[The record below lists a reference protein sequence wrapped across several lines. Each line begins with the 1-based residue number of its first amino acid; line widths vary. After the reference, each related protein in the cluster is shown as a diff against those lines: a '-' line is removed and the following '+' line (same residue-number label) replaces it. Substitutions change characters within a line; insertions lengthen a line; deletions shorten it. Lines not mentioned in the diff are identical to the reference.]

1 MGAQSCFNNRQDK
14 NWRLPFLIAIFGI
27 SVLFPSKVH
36 AHPSP
41 NSILLL
47 DVSSSR
53 VLLEAYIPL
62 PELALVLGDEI
73 QRTPEVLAE
82 RFSSVLHTYFL
93 EHVHAYV
100 DKTHPWQVAIK
111 KMSMDKGK
119 YIDSNIPYYEV
130 VVQFE
135 LLPNPGEGTRSFTL
149 QYDAVMHQV
158 VNHVALISVRRDW
171 EAGIIHADTT
181 KDASVIGWDLS
192 NNSIPPLEVTLDA
205 GSWWK
210 GVASMLTLGMQH
222 IKEGTDHLL
231 FLLTLLLSA
240 PLTVQSHRW
249 GNYGGLRYSLF
260 NLLKV
265 VTAFTIGHSLT
276 LLVGALGWT
285 HVPSQPVEILIAF
298 SILISAVHALRPIFA
313 GKEIYIAMGFG
324 LIHGLAFASILT
336 DLNLGTEQMVLSILG
351 FNVGIELMQ
360 IFVVSIT
367 MPWLILL
374 SCTSCYRIVRMS
386 GAGFAVIAS
395 LAWIFERVSGT
406 STFISLAI
414 EKFSDKAVYGI
425 ALLAVVSLVVH
436 FLNRTRVNVV

>member
-1 MGAQSCFNNRQDK
+1 MGAHSCFSNRQRK

-27 SVLFPSKVH
+27 SVLVPLKVH

-47 DVSSSR
+47 DVSSDR
-53 VLLEAYIPL
+53 VVLEAHIPL

-73 QRTPEVLAE
+73 QRTPDVLTE
-82 RFSSVLHTYFL
+82 RFSSVLHAYFL

-100 DKTHPWQVAIK
+100 DKNHPWGVAIK
-111 KMSMDKGK
+111 QMSMDKGR
-119 YIDSNIPYYEV
+119 YIDSNISYYEV
-130 VVQFE
+130 VVQFV
-135 LLPNPGEGTRSFTL
+135 LLPNSGEGTRSFTL

-158 VNHVALISVRRDW
+158 VNHVALISIRRDW

-181 KDASVIGWDLS
+181 KDVSVIGWNLS
-192 NNSIPPLEVTLDA
+192 NNSIPPLQVTLDA

-210 GVASMLTLGMQH
+210 GIASMLGLGMQH

-240 PLTVQSHRW
+240 PLTVKSRRW

-265 VTAFTIGHSLT
+265 VSAFTIGHSLT
-276 LLVGALGWT
+276 LLVGALGWM
-285 HVPSQPVEILIAF
+285 HIPSQPVEILIAF
-298 SILISAVHALRPIFA
+298 SILISAVHAFRPVFA

-336 DLNLGTEQMVLSILG
+336 DLNLDTGQMIWSILG
-351 FNVGIELMQ
+351 FNIGIELMQ
-360 IFVVSIT
+360 IFVIVMT
-367 MPWLILL
+367 VPWLILL
-374 SCTSCYRIVRMS
+374 SRTPYYSGVRMG

-406 STFISLAI
+406 SAFISLMI
-414 EKFSDKAVYGI
+414 EKFADNAAYGI
-425 ALLAVVSLVVH
+425 GLLAIISLIVH
-436 FLNRTRVNVV
+436 FLNRPKVNVV